1 MDEQIARGQLRRVS
15 NTQSGV
21 LLIYRTIMTMAVCI
35 VCLVYGV
42 MAAFSAM
49 LEEKTDFD
57 ALMESIMEGLTS
69 VMGWGYLLAIS
80 VGLPILLLWKKPRWF
95 AQLCAPGE
103 KMKPVVFL
111 AAICAMLAA
120 QFFSQLSIL
129 LLDGLLGRFGISV
142 TEFLVESSAG
152 TDTPTMLFYIGIAAP
167 ITEEILFRG
176 LVMRSFEPYG
186 KQFAIFASALL
197 FAMFH
202 GNPFQIPFAFAMG
215 ILLGYLAQRYHIGWA
230 VAVHLINNLVV
241 GELLPGLLERMPY
254 EVGNLLFWLLLIAGT
269 AGAFV
274 YALRHWESIERMY
287 RQEDFE
293 NWQVSAFLASPC
305 VIVLLVLCT
314 IDALLVVGT
323 LLLS

>member
-15 NTQSGV
+15 NTQSGA
-21 LLIYRTIMTMAVCI
+21 LLIYRTIMTMAVGA
-35 VCLVYGV
+35 VSLVYGIAV
-42 MAAFSAM
+42 AFSAM
-49 LEEKTDFD
+49 LEEEPDFD
-57 ALMESIMEGLTS
+57 ALMESIMEGMTS
-69 VMGWGYLLAIS
+69 VMGWGYLLAVA
-80 VGLPILLLWKKPRWF
+80 VGLLILLLWKKPRWF

-103 KMKPVVFL
+103 KMKPGVFL

-120 QFFSQLSIL
+120 QLFSQLSIL
-129 LLDGLLGRFGISV
+129 LLDGLLGPFGISV

-152 TDTPTMLFYIGIAAP
+152 MDTPTMLFYVAIAAP

-176 LVMRSFEPYG
+176 LVMRGFEPFG

-241 GELLPGLLERMPY
+241 GELLPGLLEQMPY
-254 EVGNLLFWLLLIAGT
+254 EVGNLLFCLLLIAGT
-269 AGAFV
+269 VGAFV
-274 YALRHWESIERMY
+274 YALRHWETIKRLY

-305 VIVLLVLCT
+305 VIILLVLCT
-314 IDALLVVGT
+314 IDALMVAGT